1 MNKVYIIFTIFLLL
15 LSCKTIDKNV
25 INYDNKYIIKNI
37 KQNRSNNPLYREF
50 RAAWLSTVA
59 NIDFPVK
66 GGSEE
71 EQKELILKHL
81 NTLYENNFN
90 AVFVQVKPDAG
101 VIYKSDINPTTRYF
115 FGDDE
120 KDERDDYPFQTD
132 MLEFIIDE
140 AHKRNIEV
148 HAWFNPY
155 RISLAA
161 YNRNKSLSEQFSRKN
176 FIHKYIAEGLEP
188 IEWYDKRLYIDP
200 GEPISSEYVID
211 TIIEVVEKYDID
223 GIHFDDYF
231 YQNAVGSKT
240 YKDWPDSK
248 SSEKYAKKSGF
259 DYQDTSYDDHGKNG
273 LYAWRRNNINN
284 LISTLYKEIKS
295 RKPYV
300 KWTISPAGVWR
311 NKEQLSEYKGSR
323 YGSDTKSY
331 NPNFDALHA
340 DVLIWLLNG
349 KKTISLNKA
358 TRKDGINKMYIDAII
373 PQVYWTSNHTLVP
386 FDTIVKWWVNEAKKS
401 HYDNLADIY
410 IGHALYRMGSTTKT
424 EPWKNIDTMSKQVEY
439 IRDIG
444 EGYIKGSS
452 FFTLHNMY
460 YNDRDTGDYGANA
473 IKHLRE
479 NNYIFKAI
487 IPKMNTMKHLN
498 NVPKA
503 PEKAKINV
511 SRKEIEI
518 SFIDSTAYNLDK
530 YNHPKVGTTVYYAI
544 YRKDKNGIQLLDT
557 IRRTNYNKNSEV
569 KYVDTNISRNEKY
582 TYYITSLDRIHNES
596 KYIEISK

>member
-37 KQNRSNNPLYREF
+37 KQNRTNNPLYREF

-439 IRDIG
+439 IRDVG

-518 SFIDSTAYNLDK
+518 SFIDSTSYNLDK

-544 YRKDKNGIQLLDT
+544 YRKDKNCIQLLDT

-569 KYVDTNISRNEKY
+569 KYIDTNISRNEKY